1 MKNPWIDTTS
11 EIYNGERIIVATAD
25 LKYIK
30 NLLNSKKYPPVDKV
44 NDDANKE
51 TKKAAKEKYKL
62 QLNVYP
68 QHFVGDIDNAKII
81 ILSLN
86 PGYSPEYYNAYK
98 NSTNK
103 DGTNYEQTIK
113 KNLEMERPFFHAF
126 ELANESD
133 LGYWGNKM
141 KCWVEDHDEKDY
153 EKDNKKYNKKIIKSL
168 KKITKNIALAEFF
181 PYHSISYNGMYDKLG
196 KGTSSNSNRKIKDYL
211 PTQKFLFEKIK
222 KRIDDKNDKV
232 IIILTRSFAKWYEAI
247 PELKNYENCFEV
259 NNPNHPSLK
268 PENIL
273 KVTRV
278 SVESKINTLLNELN
292 KEVQT
297 RKQ

>member
-1 MKNPWIDTTS
+1 MENPWKNTTS
-11 EIYNGERIIVATAD
+11 ERNNGEEIIVATAD

-30 NLLNSKKYPPVDKV
+30 KLLNSKKYPPVDKV
-44 NDDANKE
+44 DDDADEKI
-51 TKKAAKEKYKL
+51 KKSAKEKYKL
-62 QLNVYP
+62 RLNVYP

-86 PGYSPEYYNAYK
+86 PGYDTKYYNAYK
-98 NSTNK
+98 NSINNN
-103 DGTNYEQTIK
+103 GINYEQIIK
-113 KNLEMERPFFHAF
+113 ENLEMKRPFFHAF

-141 KCWVEDHDEKDY
+141 KCWVEGYDK
-153 EKDNKKYNKKIIKSL
+153 KDNEELIESL
-168 KKITKNIALAEFF
+168 KKITKDIALAEFF

-196 KGTSSNSNRKIKDYL
+196 EGTSSNSNRKIKDYL
-211 PTQKFLFEKIK
+211 PTQKFLFKKIK
-222 KRIDDKNDKV
+222 KRIDDKNDKL

-259 NNPNHPSLK
+259 NNPNNPSLK
-268 PENIL
+268 PKNIL
-273 KVTRV
+273 KVTRI
-278 SVESKINTLLNELN
+278 SVESEINNLLNDLN

-297 RKQ
+297 QE

>member
-1 MKNPWIDTTS
+1 MENPWKNTTS
-11 EIYNGERIIVATAD
+11 EIYNGEEIIVATAD

-30 NLLNSKKYPPVDKV
+30 KLLNSKKYSPVDKV
-44 NDDANKE
+44 DDDAKGK

-62 QLNVYP
+62 RLNVYP

-86 PGYSPEYYNAYK
+86 PGYSTEYYDAYK
-98 NSTNK
+98 NITNK
-103 DGTNYEQTIK
+103 NGTNYEQIIK
-113 KNLEMERPFFHAF
+113 ENLEMKQPFFHAF

-141 KCWVEDHDEKDY
+141 KCWVEGYDK
-153 EKDNKKYNKKIIKSL
+153 KDNEELIESL
-168 KKITKNIALAEFF
+168 KKITEDIALAEFF

-196 KGTSSNSNRKIKDYL
+196 KGTSPNSNRKIKDYL

-222 KRIDDKNDKV
+222 KRIDDKNDEV

-247 PELKNYENCFEV
+247 EGLRDYKHCYEV
-259 NNPNHPSLK
+259 NNTRNFSLNPAQIYK
-268 PENIL
+268 VHRDSVEDELKGIIL
-273 KVTRV
+273 K
-278 SVESKINTLLNELN
+278 
-292 KEVQT
+292 
-297 RKQ
+297 

>member
-1 MKNPWIDTTS
+1 MENPWIDTTS
-11 EIYNGERIIVATAD
+11 EVYNGEEIIVATAD

-30 NLLNSKKYPPVDKV
+30 KLLDSKKYPPVDKV
-44 NDDANKE
+44 DDDANEK

-68 QHFVGDIDNAKII
+68 QHFVGDIDKAKII

-86 PGYSPEYYNAYK
+86 PGYSTEYYDAYK
-98 NSTNK
+98 NRINK
-103 DGTNYEQTIK
+103 NGTKYEQIIK
-113 KNLEMERPFFHAF
+113 ENLEMKRPSFHAF

-141 KCWVEDHDEKDY
+141 KCWVGGYDK
-153 EKDNKKYNKKIIKSL
+153 KDNEEIIESL
-168 KKITKNIALAEFF
+168 KKITENIALAEFF

-196 KGTSSNSNRKIKDYL
+196 KGTSPNSNRKIKDYL

-222 KRIDDKNDKV
+222 KRIADKNDKV

-247 PELKNYENCFEV
+247 EGLRDYKHCYEV
-259 NNPNHPSLK
+259 NNTRNFSLNPAQIYK
-268 PENIL
+268 VHRDSVEDVLKDIIL
-273 KVTRV
+273 K
-278 SVESKINTLLNELN
+278 
-292 KEVQT
+292 
-297 RKQ
+297 

>member
-1 MKNPWIDTTS
+1 MENPWKNTTS
-11 EIYNGERIIVATAD
+11 EIYNGEEIIVATAD

-30 NLLNSKKYPPVDKV
+30 KLLNSKKYPPVDKV
-44 NDDANKE
+44 DDDAKGK

-62 QLNVYP
+62 RLNVYP

-86 PGYSPEYYNAYK
+86 PGYSTEYYDAYK
-98 NSTNK
+98 NITNK
-103 DGTNYEQTIK
+103 NGTNYEQIIK
-113 KNLEMERPFFHAF
+113 ENLEMKQPFFHAF

-141 KCWVEDHDEKDY
+141 KCWVEGYDK
-153 EKDNKKYNKKIIKSL
+153 KDNEELIESL
-168 KKITKNIALAEFF
+168 KKITEDIALAEFF

-196 KGTSSNSNRKIKDYL
+196 KGTSPNSNRKIKDYL

-222 KRIDDKNDKV
+222 KRIDDKNDEV

-247 PELKNYENCFEV
+247 EGLRDYKHCYEV
-259 NNPNHPSLK
+259 NNTRNFSLNPAQIYK
-268 PENIL
+268 VHRDSVEDELKGIIL
-273 KVTRV
+273 K
-278 SVESKINTLLNELN
+278 
-292 KEVQT
+292 
-297 RKQ
+297 

>member
-1 MKNPWIDTTS
+1 MENPWKNTTS
-11 EIYNGERIIVATAD
+11 EIYNGEEIIVATAD

-30 NLLNSKKYPPVDKV
+30 KLLNSKKYPPVDKV
-44 NDDANKE
+44 DDDANEK

-62 QLNVYP
+62 QLDVYP

-86 PGYSPEYYNAYK
+86 PGYGTEYHDAYK
-98 NSTNK
+98 NS
-103 DGTNYEQTIK
+103 TNYEQTIK
-113 KNLEMERPFFHAF
+113 ENIEMKRPFFHAF

-141 KCWVEDHDEKDY
+141 KCWVEGYDK
-153 EKDNKKYNKKIIKSL
+153 KDNEELIESL
-168 KKITKNIALAEFF
+168 KKITKDIALAEFF

-196 KGTSSNSNRKIKDYL
+196 KGTSPNSNRKIKDYL

-222 KRIDDKNDKV
+222 KRIDDKNDEV

-247 PELKNYENCFEV
+247 EGLRDYEHCYEV
-259 NNPNHPSLK
+259 NNTRNFSLNPAQIFK
-268 PENIL
+268 VHRDSVEDKLKSIIL
-273 KVTRV
+273 K
-278 SVESKINTLLNELN
+278 
-292 KEVQT
+292 
-297 RKQ
+297 

>member
-1 MKNPWIDTTS
+1 MENPWIDTTS

-30 NLLNSKKYPPVDKV
+30 KLLNSKKYPPVDKV
-44 NDDANKE
+44 DDDANEK

-62 QLNVYP
+62 RLNVYP
-68 QHFVGDIDNAKII
+68 QHFVGDIDNAEII

-86 PGYSPEYYNAYK
+86 PGYSTEYYDAYK
-98 NSTNK
+98 NSINNN
-103 DGTNYEQTIK
+103 GINYEQIIK
-113 KNLEMERPFFHAF
+113 ENLEMKRPFFHAF

-141 KCWVEDHDEKDY
+141 KCWVEGYDK
-153 EKDNKKYNKKIIKSL
+153 KDNEELIESL
-168 KKITKNIALAEFF
+168 KKITKDIALAEFF

-196 KGTSSNSNRKIKDYL
+196 KGTSPNSNRKIKDYL

-222 KRIDDKNDKV
+222 KRIDDKNNEV

-247 PELKNYENCFEV
+247 EGLRDYKLCYEV
-259 NNPNHPSLK
+259 NNTRNFSLNPAQIFK
-268 PENIL
+268 VHRDSVEDKLKSIIL
-273 KVTRV
+273 K
-278 SVESKINTLLNELN
+278 
-292 KEVQT
+292 
-297 RKQ
+297 

>member
-1 MKNPWIDTTS
+1 MENPWKNTTS
-11 EIYNGERIIVATAD
+11 EIYNGEEIIVATAD

-30 NLLNSKKYPPVDKV
+30 KLLNSKKYPPVDKV
-44 NDDANKE
+44 DNDAKGK

-62 QLNVYP
+62 RLNVYP

-86 PGYSPEYYNAYK
+86 PGYSTEYYDAYK
-98 NSTNK
+98 NITNK
-103 DGTNYEQTIK
+103 NGTNYEQIIK
-113 KNLEMERPFFHAF
+113 ENLEMKQPFFHAF

-141 KCWVEDHDEKDY
+141 KCWVEGYDK
-153 EKDNKKYNKKIIKSL
+153 KDNEELIESL
-168 KKITKNIALAEFF
+168 KKITEDIALAEFF

-196 KGTSSNSNRKIKDYL
+196 KGTSPNSNRKIKDYL

-222 KRIDDKNDKV
+222 KRIDDKNDEV

-247 PELKNYENCFEV
+247 EGLRDYKHCYEV
-259 NNPNHPSLK
+259 NNTRNFSLNPAQIYK
-268 PENIL
+268 VHRDSVEDELKGIIL
-273 KVTRV
+273 K
-278 SVESKINTLLNELN
+278 
-292 KEVQT
+292 
-297 RKQ
+297 

>member
-1 MKNPWIDTTS
+1 MENPWKNTTS
-11 EIYNGERIIVATAD
+11 EIYNGEEIIVATAD

-30 NLLNSKKYPPVDKV
+30 KLLNSKKYPPVDKV
-44 NDDANKE
+44 DDDAKGK

-62 QLNVYP
+62 RLNVYP

-86 PGYSPEYYNAYK
+86 PGYSTEYYDAYK
-98 NSTNK
+98 NITNK
-103 DGTNYEQTIK
+103 NGTNYEQIIK
-113 KNLEMERPFFHAF
+113 ENLEMKRPSFHAF

-141 KCWVEDHDEKDY
+141 KCWVEDYDK
-153 EKDNKKYNKKIIKSL
+153 KDNKKIIESL
-168 KKITKNIALAEFF
+168 KKITEDIALAEFF
-181 PYHSISYNGMYDKLG
+181 PYHSISYNDMYDKLG
-196 KGTSSNSNRKIKDYL
+196 KSTSSNSNRKIKDYL

-247 PELKNYENCFEV
+247 EGLRDYKHCYEV
-259 NNPNHPSLK
+259 NNTRNFSLNPAQIYK
-268 PENIL
+268 LHRESVEDELKSIIL
-273 KVTRV
+273 K
-278 SVESKINTLLNELN
+278 
-292 KEVQT
+292 
-297 RKQ
+297 

>member
-1 MKNPWIDTTS
+1 MENPWKDTTS
-11 EIYNGERIIVATAD
+11 EINNGEEIIVATAD

-30 NLLNSKKYPPVDKV
+30 KLLNSKKYPPVDKV
-44 NDDANKE
+44 DDDDANEK

-62 QLNVYP
+62 RLNVYP

-86 PGYSPEYYNAYK
+86 PGYSTEYYDAYK
-98 NSTNK
+98 NSTN
-103 DGTNYEQTIK
+103 YEQIIK
-113 KNLEMERPFFHAF
+113 ENLEMKQPFFHAF

-141 KCWVEDHDEKDY
+141 KCWVEGYDK
-153 EKDNKKYNKKIIKSL
+153 KDNEELIESL
-168 KKITKNIALAEFF
+168 KKITEDIALAEFF

-196 KGTSSNSNRKIKDYL
+196 KGTSPNSNRKIKDYL

-222 KRIDDKNDKV
+222 KRIDDKNDEV

-247 PELKNYENCFEV
+247 EGLRDYKHCYEV
-259 NNPNHPSLK
+259 NNTRNFSLNPAQIYK
-268 PENIL
+268 VHRDSVEDKLKGIIL
-273 KVTRV
+273 K
-278 SVESKINTLLNELN
+278 
-292 KEVQT
+292 
-297 RKQ
+297 

>member
-1 MKNPWIDTTS
+1 MENPWKNTTS
-11 EIYNGERIIVATAD
+11 EIYNGEEIIVATAD

-30 NLLNSKKYPPVDKV
+30 KLLNSKKYPPVDKV
-44 NDDANKE
+44 DDDDANEK

-62 QLNVYP
+62 RLNVYP

-86 PGYSPEYYNAYK
+86 PGYSTEYYDAYK
-98 NSTNK
+98 NITNK
-103 DGTNYEQTIK
+103 NGTNYEQIIK
-113 KNLEMERPFFHAF
+113 ENLEMKQPFFHAF

-141 KCWVEDHDEKDY
+141 KCWVEGYDK
-153 EKDNKKYNKKIIKSL
+153 KDNEELIESL
-168 KKITKNIALAEFF
+168 KKITEDIALAEFF

-196 KGTSSNSNRKIKDYL
+196 KGTSPNSNRKIKDYL

-222 KRIDDKNDKV
+222 KRIDDKNDEV

-247 PELKNYENCFEV
+247 EGLRDYKHCYEV
-259 NNPNHPSLK
+259 NNTRNFSLNPAQIYK
-268 PENIL
+268 VHRDSVEDELKGIIL
-273 KVTRV
+273 K
-278 SVESKINTLLNELN
+278 
-292 KEVQT
+292 
-297 RKQ
+297 

>member
-1 MKNPWIDTTS
+1 MENPWKNTTS
-11 EIYNGERIIVATAD
+11 EIYNGEEIIVATAD

-30 NLLNSKKYPPVDKV
+30 KLLNSKKYPPVDKV
-44 NDDANKE
+44 DDDAKGK

-62 QLNVYP
+62 RLNVYP

-86 PGYSPEYYNAYK
+86 PGYSTEYYDAYK
-98 NSTNK
+98 NITNK
-103 DGTNYEQTIK
+103 NGTNYEQIMK
-113 KNLEMERPFFHAF
+113 ENLEMKQPFFHAF

-141 KCWVEDHDEKDY
+141 KCWVEGYDK
-153 EKDNKKYNKKIIKSL
+153 KDNEELIESL
-168 KKITKNIALAEFF
+168 KKITEDIALAEFF

-196 KGTSSNSNRKIKDYL
+196 EGTSLNSNRKIKDYL
-211 PTQKFLFEKIK
+211 PTQKFLFKKIK
-222 KRIDDKNDKV
+222 KRIDDKNDKL

-259 NNPNHPSLK
+259 NNPNNPSLK
-268 PENIL
+268 PKNIL
-273 KVTRV
+273 KVTRI
-278 SVESKINTLLNELN
+278 SVESEINNLLNDLN

-297 RKQ
+297 QE

>member
-1 MKNPWIDTTS
+1 MENPWIDTTS
-11 EIYNGERIIVATAD
+11 EIYNGEKIIVATAD

-51 TKKAAKEKYKL
+51 TKKAAKKKYKL

-68 QHFVGDIDNAKII
+68 QHFVGDIDNAEII

-86 PGYSPEYYNAYK
+86 PGYSTEYYDAYK
-98 NSTNK
+98 NSINK
-103 DGTNYEQTIK
+103 NGTKYEQTIK
-113 KNLEMERPFFHAF
+113 ENLEMEKPFFHAF

-141 KCWVEDHDEKDY
+141 KCWVEDYDK
-153 EKDNKKYNKKIIKSL
+153 KDNEELIESL
-168 KKITKNIALAEFF
+168 KKITKDIALAEFF

-196 KGTSSNSNRKIKDYL
+196 KGTSPNSNRKIKDYL

-222 KRIDDKNDKV
+222 KRIDDKNDEV

-247 PELKNYENCFEV
+247 EGLRDYKHCYEV
-259 NNPNHPSLK
+259 NNTRNFSLNPAQIFK
-268 PENIL
+268 VHRDSVEDELKSIIL
-273 KVTRV
+273 K
-278 SVESKINTLLNELN
+278 
-292 KEVQT
+292 
-297 RKQ
+297 

>member
-62 QLNVYP
+62 RLNVYP
-68 QHFVGDIDNAKII
+68 QHFVGDIDNARII

-86 PGYSPEYYNAYK
+86 PGYSTEYYDAYK
-98 NSTNK
+98 NKTE
-103 DGTNYEQTIK
+103 YEQTIK
-113 KNLEMERPFFHAF
+113 ENLEMENPFFHAF
-126 ELANESD
+126 ELANDSD

-141 KCWVEDHDEKDY
+141 KCWVEGYDK
-153 EKDNKKYNKKIIKSL
+153 KDNEEIIESL
-168 KKITKNIALAEFF
+168 KKITEKIALAEFF

-196 KGTSSNSNRKIKDYL
+196 KGTSPNSNRKIKDYL

-222 KRIDDKNDKV
+222 KRIADKNDKV

-247 PELKNYENCFEV
+247 EGLRDYKHCYEV
-259 NNPNHPSLK
+259 NNTRNFSLN
-268 PENIL
+268 PAQIY
-273 KVTRV
+273 KVHRD
-278 SVESKINTLLNELN
+278 SVEDELRKIIS
-292 KEVQT
+292 
-297 RKQ
+297 

>member
-1 MKNPWIDTTS
+1 MENPWIDTTL
-11 EIYNGERIIVATAD
+11 EIYNGEEIIVATAD

-30 NLLNSKKYPPVDKV
+30 KLLNSKKYPPVDKV
-44 NDDANKE
+44 DDDASEE
-51 TKKAAKEKYKL
+51 TKKAAEEKYKL
-62 QLNVYP
+62 QLSVYP
-68 QHFVGDIDNAKII
+68 QHFVGNIDKAKII

-86 PGYSPEYYNAYK
+86 PGYSTEYYDAYK
-98 NSTNK
+98 NRINK
-103 DGTNYEQTIK
+103 NGTKYEQTIK
-113 KNLEMERPFFHAF
+113 ENLEMVRPFFHAF
-126 ELANESD
+126 ELSNESD

-141 KCWVEDHDEKDY
+141 KCWVEDYDK
-153 EKDNKKYNKKIIKSL
+153 KDNKKIIESL
-168 KKITKNIALAEFF
+168 KKITENIALAEFF

-297 RKQ
+297 QEQ

>member
-1 MKNPWIDTTS
+1 MENPWKNTTS
-11 EIYNGERIIVATAD
+11 EIYNGEEIIVATAD

-30 NLLNSKKYPPVDKV
+30 KLLNSKKYPPVDKV
-44 NDDANKE
+44 DDDAKGK

-62 QLNVYP
+62 RLNVYP

-86 PGYSPEYYNAYK
+86 PGYSTEYYDAYK
-98 NSTNK
+98 NITNK
-103 DGTNYEQTIK
+103 NGTNYEQIIK
-113 KNLEMERPFFHAF
+113 ENLEMKQPFFHAF

-141 KCWVEDHDEKDY
+141 KCWVEGYDK
-153 EKDNKKYNKKIIKSL
+153 KDNEELIESL
-168 KKITKNIALAEFF
+168 KKITEDIALAEFF

-196 KGTSSNSNRKIKDYL
+196 EGTSLNSNRKIKDYL
-211 PTQKFLFEKIK
+211 PTQKFLFKKIK
-222 KRIDDKNDKV
+222 KRIDDKNDKL

-259 NNPNHPSLK
+259 NNPNNPSLK
-268 PENIL
+268 PKNIL
-273 KVTRV
+273 KVTRI
-278 SVESKINTLLNELN
+278 SVESEINNLLNDLN

-297 RKQ
+297 QE

>member
-1 MKNPWIDTTS
+1 MENPWIDTTS
-11 EIYNGERIIVATAD
+11 EIYNGEKIIVATAD

-30 NLLNSKKYPPVDKV
+30 KLLNSKKYPPVDKV
-44 NDDANKE
+44 DDDANEE
-51 TKKAAKEKYKL
+51 TKKEAKEKYKL
-62 QLNVYP
+62 RLNVYP
-68 QHFVGDIDNAKII
+68 QHFVGDIDNAEII

-86 PGYSPEYYNAYK
+86 PGYSTEYYDAYK
-98 NSTNK
+98 N
-103 DGTNYEQTIK
+103 GTNYEQIIK
-113 KNLEMERPFFHAF
+113 ENLEMKQPFFHAF

-141 KCWVEDHDEKDY
+141 KCWVEDYD
-153 EKDNKKYNKKIIKSL
+153 EKDNKTIIESL
-168 KKITKNIALAEFF
+168 KKITENIALAEFF
-181 PYHSISYNGMYDKLG
+181 PYHSISYNDMYDKLG
-196 KGTSSNSNRKIKDYL
+196 KGTSPNSNRKIKDYL

-222 KRIDDKNDKV
+222 KRIDDKDDRV
-232 IIILTRSFAKWYEAI
+232 IIILTRSFAKWYEAV

-259 NNPNHPSLK
+259 NNPNNPSLK

-292 KEVQT
+292 KEV
-297 RKQ
+297 